1 MGIAIVCLLLF
12 VCYII
17 TNDVIVKYYIKQ
29 KYKSRIYSILYR
41 FIIVIIG
48 CIWLSLYIVYLYHKR
63 YDNGAIII
71 VVYIS
76 AILHH
81 IYKMN
86 DTIRS
91 EYSKN
96 RTLRVEC
103 SIIKREQL

>member
-12 VCYII
+12 ISY
-17 TNDVIVKYYIKQ
+17 VIVLEVILKYYIKQ
-29 KYKSRIYSILYR
+29 KYKSRIYSILYQ

-48 CIWLSLYIVYLYHKR
+48 CVWLSLYIVYLYHKR
-63 YDNGAIII
+63 YDNLAIII

-76 AILHH
+76 GVLHY
-81 IYKMN
+81 IYKIN

-96 RTLRVEC
+96 RTLRVEY
-103 SIIKREQL
+103 SIIKRV